1 MSGTGGTGGAGGT
14 GGTAASTDAALREQI
29 VAGCRRMVA
38 DGLTRGTS
46 GNISVRTADGMLIT
60 PSNVEY
66 ATMAAADIVA
76 MSLTGE
82 LRDAAGRRA
91 STEWRMH
98 ARIQE
103 TRADVN
109 AIVHTHSPFA
119 TALACMRRPIP
130 AFHYMVAAAG
140 GRDVPC
146 APYATFGTAELAAA
160 AAAAL
165 IDRNACL
172 LANHG
177 VLAIGRS
184 VADALGL
191 ALEIETLAQQYSIA
205 LQAGEPVLLTDA
217 QMAAALE
224 AFTDYRS

>member
-1 MSGTGGTGGAGGT
+1 MSAAGGT
-14 GGTAASTDAALREQI
+14 GGPGGTFGRAARGDAALRDQI

-46 GNISVRTADGMLIT
+46 GNISARTAGGMLIT

-66 ATMAAADIVA
+66 ATMDAADVVA
-76 MSLTGE
+76 VSLDGE
-82 LRDAAGRRA
+82 PRDSAGRRA

-98 ARIQE
+98 ARIHE
-103 TRADVN
+103 TRADVKVV
-109 AIVHTHSPFA
+109 VHTHSPYA

-146 APYATFGTAELAAA
+146 APYATFGTVELAAT

-177 VLAIGRS
+177 VLAVGPS
-184 VADALGL
+184 VSAALGL
-191 ALEIETLAQQYSIA
+191 ALEIETLAQQYCIA
-205 LQAGEPVLLTDA
+205 LQAGEPVLLSDA
-217 QMAAALE
+217 QMAEALE
-224 AFTDYRS
+224 AFSDYRS

>member
-1 MSGTGGTGGAGGT
+1 MSGTGGIGGGT
-14 GGTAASTDAALREQI
+14 GGRAGSSDAALRDQI
-29 VAGCRRMVA
+29 VAGCRSMVA
-38 DGLTRGTS
+38 DGLSRGTS
-46 GNISVRTADGMLIT
+46 GNISARTADGMLIT
-60 PSNVEY
+60 PSSVEY

-76 MSLTGE
+76 MSLDGE
-82 LRDAAGRRA
+82 VRGAAGRRA

-98 ARIQE
+98 ALIHE
-103 TRADVN
+103 TRADVS
-109 AIVHTHSPFA
+109 AIVHTHSPYA
-119 TALACMRRPIP
+119 TALACMHRPIP

-146 APYATFGTAELAAA
+146 APYATFGTEDLAAV

-177 VLAIGRS
+177 VVAVGHS

-191 ALEIETLAQQYSIA
+191 ALEIETLAQQYCIA
-205 LQAGEPVLLTDA
+205 LQAGEPVLLSDA
-217 QMAAALE
+217 QMTAALE
-224 AFTDYRS
+224 AFTGYRS